1 MWLDLGDTRMIGL
14 TELAYG
20 LGMRDEERELK
31 EMPNGWVWGLSYL
44 VD

>member
-20 LGMRDEERELK
+20 MDMRDEERELK
-31 EMPNGWVWGLSYL
+31 EMPDAWVWGLSYL